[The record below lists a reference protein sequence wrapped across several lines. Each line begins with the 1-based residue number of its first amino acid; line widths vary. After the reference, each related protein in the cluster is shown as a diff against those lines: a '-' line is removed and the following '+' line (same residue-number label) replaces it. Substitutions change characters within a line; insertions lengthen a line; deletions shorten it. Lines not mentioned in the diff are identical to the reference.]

1 LEKEPKLNKSQ
12 PESRQN
18 HLSRRSFLRVGGMGI
33 AGLATLTGLREA
45 ALPNSV
51 TAQAND
57 TESHAEH
64 GGLGVVGK
72 VDHAFN
78 QFDPQELLTDFDYG
92 ELLDDVDGNRR
103 TRRWKIYAINKE
115 FEIAPGI
122 FFPGWVY
129 GSETSAASV
138 RAGRVVGQCPG
149 PTLRC
154 QEGELLQIEFINAS
168 DHPHT
173 IHFHGIHSAFMDG
186 IPGVGRGNINPGESF
201 VYEFEANPFG
211 CHLYHCHALPL
222 KRHIHKGLYGAFIV
236 DPDPDKYAGEEQKI
250 AKSRNHGYR
259 ENENVHEMVMVM
271 NGFDTNFDGD
281 NEVYAVN
288 SIAFAYGM
296 NNPIVIRRD
305 ELQRIY
311 LINITEFDP
320 INSLHIHAN
329 FFDYYDHGTTFLPT
343 LKTVDTVMQCQA
355 QRGIVEFSF
364 ADFEPGLYMFHAHQ
378 SEFAELGW
386 MGFFDVQ
393 V

>member
-1 LEKEPKLNKSQ
+1 MEAK
-12 PESRQN
+12 PEHDEHHQDSEQN
-18 HLSRRSFLRVGGMGI
+18 GLSRRSFLRAGSLSI
-33 AGLATLTGLREA
+33 AGLAGLFGLREVA
-45 ALPNSV
+45 SPKAV
-51 TAQAND
+51 VAQSND
-57 TESHAEH
+57 EDPHAGH
-64 GGLGVVGK
+64 RGLGTVGG
-72 VDHAFN
+72 VDHASN
-78 QFDPQELLTDFDYG
+78 QFDPHEILTDFDFG
-92 ELLDDVDGNRR
+92 EVVVGEDGRPV
-103 TRRWKIYAINKE
+103 RRWKIVAVNKE
-115 FEIAPGI
+115 LEIAPGI

-129 GSETSAASV
+129 GSATSAASV
-138 RAGRVVGQCPG
+138 RAGHIVGQCPG

-154 QEGELLQIEFINAS
+154 VEGERLQIEFTNAS

-186 IPGVGRGNINPGESF
+186 IPGVGRGDINPGETF
-201 VYEFEANPFG
+201 VYEFEAKPFG
-211 CHLYHCHALPL
+211 CHLYHCHSLPL

-236 DPDPDKYAGEEQKI
+236 DPDPEKYDGEEK
-250 AKSRNHGYR
+250 AVARTRNRQYP

-271 NGFDTNFDGD
+271 NGFDTNFDGS
-281 NEVYAVN
+281 NEVYAAN

-296 NNPIVIRRD
+296 ESPITVKRD

-311 LINITEFDP
+311 LVNITEFDP

-329 FFDYYDHGTTFLPT
+329 FFDYYDHGTTFKPT
-343 LKTVDTVMQCQA
+343 LKTVDTIMQCQA

-393 V
+393 G